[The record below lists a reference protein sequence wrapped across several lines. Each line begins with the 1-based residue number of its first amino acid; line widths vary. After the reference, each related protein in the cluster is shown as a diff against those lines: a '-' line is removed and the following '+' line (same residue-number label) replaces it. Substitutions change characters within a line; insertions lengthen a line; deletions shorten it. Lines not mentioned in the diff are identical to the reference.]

1 MDNDQMEGLL
11 EGMGMEGMEGME
23 AMEAAMENDDPKQS
37 DGPNINTSQTKE
49 LPAEVKEI
57 QVDFSQDKSKF
68 FILSSISFQFIFY
81 CVHFLHISTLIQTRC
96 NPFLFLYI
104 YSIELIINFD
114 LILKITQIYLFLFN
128 SKNSKFVFMIQRSYK
143 IY

>member
-68 FILSSISFQFIFY
+68 FNQSSI
-81 CVHFLHISTLIQTRC
+81 
-96 NPFLFLYI
+96 
-104 YSIELIINFD
+104 
-114 LILKITQIYLFLFN
+114 
-128 SKNSKFVFMIQRSYK
+128 
-143 IY
+143 